1 MTVSSSARRNI
12 EESIIEALD
21 SHGTLGTRNL
31 RLCVKQNVK
40 RPPLSDRRIARICS
54 SLLNQGI
61 IEREQI
67 DKKSLWTLKQY

>member
-1 MTVSSSARRNI
+1 MARMKI
-12 EESIIEALD
+12 KESIIEALAH
-21 SHGTLGTRNL
+21 HGTLGTMTL

-61 IEREQI
+61 IEREQK
-67 DKKSLWTLKQY
+67 DKKSFWTLKQY